1 MSETPGQG
9 GATRSG
15 SGGVLEKDPRVS
27 DPAPPERGAA
37 LDPGGRAH
45 RLWSARR
52 VPATLA
58 ALVLLGASGL
68 LLYDVVAVRAGRGA
82 MTWRR
87 TLARELAQRPLDDTW
102 VLVGAGVAAALGLWL
117 LFLALT
123 PGRRRLL
130 PMRRVHPDVRAVLH
144 RKAAA
149 LSLRDKAME
158 VPGVQSATVKL
169 KRRKAKVR
177 AVAHFRDVDEVRT
190 DLRSASGE
198 AVEGLGLARPP
209 KVAVKVVRPQRKR

>member
-1 MSETPGQG
+1 MSENPEPG

-15 SGGVLEKDPRVS
+15 SGGVLEKDPRVVDAS
-27 DPAPPERGAA
+27 PPERGEA

-45 RLWSARR
+45 RFWSARR
-52 VPATLA
+52 VPATLT

-68 LLYDVVAVRAGRGA
+68 LLYDVVAVRAGHRA
-82 MTWRR
+82 MAWRR
-87 TLARELAQRPLDDTW
+87 TLARELAERPLDDIWT
-102 VLVGAGVAAALGLWL
+102 LVGAGVAAALGLWL
-117 LFLALT
+117 LLLALT

-130 PMRRVHPDVRAVLH
+130 PMGRVHPDVRAVLH

-149 LSLRDKAME
+149 LAVRDRAME

-198 AVEGLGLARPP
+198 AVEDLGLARPP
-209 KVAVKVVRPQRKR
+209 KVSVKVVRPQRKR